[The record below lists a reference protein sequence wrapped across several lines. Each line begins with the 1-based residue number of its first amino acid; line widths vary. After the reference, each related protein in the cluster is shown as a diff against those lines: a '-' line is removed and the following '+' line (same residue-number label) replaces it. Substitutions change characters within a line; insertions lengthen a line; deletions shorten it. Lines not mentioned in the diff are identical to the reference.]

1 MNMTENINIRQRIG
15 SELRALRLAKGLS
28 TRELAG
34 QIGITHSHIVR
45 IENGKYAISIDT
57 LNKICQAL
65 GVAIQLTDNSKK

>member
-1 MNMTENINIRQRIG
+1 MTEEESSIRQRIG

-34 QIGITHSHIVR
+34 EIGITHSHVVR

-57 LNKICQAL
+57 LNKLCQAL
-65 GVAIQLTDNSKK
+65 GVTIQLIAK